1 MPPRRIAVIADSD
14 TRWKWGASVARRIA
28 PEHALDALFLRTRA
42 TPTERRLTE
51 IGIVPDTRRE
61 VTVAE
66 LVDDEELAAAD
77 VVVLATVGG
86 TPLAL
91 THGLGIAW
99 EGLQRRPV
107 TVTGYVGVVYE
118 KMVDGLMTRAGT
130 DLVLANSSHDA
141 DRFRAAFASVGV
153 DPDSVVECA
162 LPFLGGEPY
171 VPSAE
176 RPFTLTFA
184 VQPSVPK
191 GRESR
196 LKLLERAA
204 AHARA
209 HPERLVLMK
218 LRSLPGEHTTHV
230 EVDPYQLLVERLA
243 EPAPANLRLVHGNM
257 GEVLDRTDLLVTVSS
272 TAALESMHR
281 GIPTAILT
289 DFGVRGRG
297 LPCSGGPS
305 RPKAGGGVESSG
317 KHGNHYFVHS
327 GCLASWDDLDAGA
340 VPRVDPAWAA
350 RQGVGKSDPYAAAR
364 ARVAALAGPGR
375 LPALRPYY
383 SPRRAGA
390 YLEGVLERNGLD
402 EKGRPLAPA
411 PGGSAGPLRTVVR
424 RAARGGAKSLYRVG
438 REKVAPVL
446 RRWGQ
451 G

>member
-1 MPPRRIAVIADSD
+1 MPPRRIAVLADSD
-14 TRWKWGASVARRIA
+14 TRWKWGASVARQIA
-28 PEHALDALFLRTRA
+28 PEHALDAVFLRTRA
-42 TPTERRLTE
+42 TPTERQLTE

-61 VTVAE
+61 VTAAE
-66 LVDDEELAAAD
+66 LVDDEELSAAD

-86 TPLAL
+86 TTLAL
-91 THGLGIAW
+91 AHSLGIAW
-99 EGLQRRPV
+99 EGRERRPV

-130 DLVLANSSHDA
+130 DLVLANSAYDA
-141 DRFRAAFASVGV
+141 DRFRSAFASVGV

-171 VPSAE
+171 VPSTE

-204 AHARA
+204 AHARR
-209 HPERLVLMK
+209 HPDRLVLMK

-230 EVDPYQLLVERLA
+230 EADPYQVLIEKLT
-243 EPAPANLRLVHGNM
+243 EPAPANLRLVYGNM
-257 GEVLDRTDLLVTVSS
+257 GEVLDHTDLLVTVSS

-289 DFGVRGRG
+289 DFGVRE
-297 LPCSGGPS
+297 
-305 RPKAGGGVESSG
+305 A
-317 KHGNHYFVHS
+317 HGNHYFVHS

-340 VPRVDPAWAA
+340 LPRVDPVWAA
-350 RQGVGKSDPYAAAR
+350 RQGIGKTDPYAAAR
-364 ARVAALAGPGR
+364 ARVAALSAAGR

-383 SPRRAGA
+383 SLQRAGA
-390 YLEGVLERNGLD
+390 YLCGILERNGLD
-402 EKGRPLAPA
+402 EKGRPLALA
-411 PGGSAGPLRTVVR
+411 PGGGGPSPLRAVVR
-424 RAARGGAKSLYRVG
+424 RAARSSAKSLYRVG
-438 REKVAPVL
+438 REKVAPAL

-451 G
+451 N

>member
-42 TPTERRLTE
+42 TPTERQLTE
-51 IGIVPDTRRE
+51 IGIVPDTRRG

-77 VVVLATVGG
+77 VVVLATAGG
-86 TPLAL
+86 TTLAL

-99 EGLQRRPV
+99 EGRQRRPV

-118 KMVDGLMTRAGT
+118 KMVDGLMARAGT
-130 DLVLANSSHDA
+130 DLVLANGSHDA

-171 VPSAE
+171 APSPE

-204 AHARA
+204 AHARR

-230 EVDPYQLLVERLA
+230 EADPYQLLVERLA

-289 DFGVRGRG
+289 DFGVRE
-297 LPCSGGPS
+297 
-305 RPKAGGGVESSG
+305 A
-317 KHGNHYFVHS
+317 HGNHYFVHS

-340 VPRVDPAWAA
+340 APRVDPAWAA

-364 ARVAALAGPGR
+364 ARVAELAGPGR

-390 YLEGVLERNGLD
+390 YLEGILERNGLD
-402 EKGRPLAPA
+402 EKGRPSAPA
-411 PGGSAGPLRTVVR
+411 PGGSTGPLRTVVR
-424 RAARGGAKSLYRVG
+424 RAARGGATSLYRVG

>member
-14 TRWKWGASVARRIA
+14 TRWKWGASVARQIA
-28 PEHALDALFLRTRA
+28 PAYALDAMFLRTRA
-42 TPTERRLTE
+42 TPTERQLAE
-51 IGIVPDTRRE
+51 IGVVPDTRRD

-77 VVVLATVGG
+77 VLVLATAGG
-86 TPLAL
+86 TTLAL
-91 THGLGIAW
+91 THGLGLAW
-99 EGLQRRPV
+99 EGRQRRPV

-130 DLVLANSSHDA
+130 DLVLANSAYDA
-141 DRFRAAFASVGV
+141 DRFREAFASVGV

-171 VPSAE
+171 APSSE

-191 GRESR
+191 GRVSR
-196 LKLLERAA
+196 LGLLERAA
-204 AHARA
+204 AHARR
-209 HPERLVLMK
+209 HPDRLVLMK

-230 EVDPYQLLVERLA
+230 EADPYQFLIERMT
-243 EPAPANLRLVHGNM
+243 EPAPDNLRLVYGNM

-289 DFGVRGRG
+289 DFGVRE
-297 LPCSGGPS
+297 
-305 RPKAGGGVESSG
+305 A
-317 KHGNHYFVHS
+317 HGNHYFVHS

-340 VPRVDPAWAA
+340 TPRVDPAWAA

-364 ARVAALAGPGR
+364 ARLSALGSAGR
-375 LPALRPYY
+375 LPVLRPYY
-383 SPRRAGA
+383 SPQRAGA
-390 YLEGVLERNGLD
+390 YLAGILERNGLD
-402 EKGRPLAPA
+402 EKGRPLTPA
-411 PGGSAGPLRTVVR
+411 AGASGAGPVRTVIR
-424 RAARGGAKSLYRVG
+424 RAARSGAKSLYRVG
-438 REKVAPVL
+438 RERVAPAL

-451 G
+451 A

>member
-14 TRWKWGASVARRIA
+14 TRWKWGASVARQIA
-28 PEHALDALFLRTRA
+28 PGHALDALFLRTRA
-42 TPTERRLTE
+42 TPTERQLEE

-77 VVVLATVGG
+77 VAVLATVGG
-86 TPLAL
+86 TTLAL
-91 THGLGIAW
+91 AHGLGIAW
-99 EGLQRRPV
+99 EGRERRPV

-130 DLVLANSSHDA
+130 DLVLANSAYDA

-171 VPSAE
+171 APSTE

-184 VQPSVPK
+184 VQPSVRK
-191 GRESR
+191 GREAR
-196 LKLLERAA
+196 LGLLERAA
-204 AHARA
+204 AHARR

-230 EVDPYQLLVERLA
+230 EADPYQLLVERLA
-243 EPAPANLRLVHGNM
+243 EPAPPNLRLVYGNM

-289 DFGVRGRG
+289 DFGVRE
-297 LPCSGGPS
+297 
-305 RPKAGGGVESSG
+305 A
-317 KHGNHYFVHS
+317 HGNHYFVHS

-340 VPRVDPAWAA
+340 APRVDPAWAA
-350 RQGVGKSDPYAAAR
+350 RQGIGKSDPYAAAR
-364 ARVAALAGPGR
+364 ARLAALGAGR

-390 YLEGVLERNGLD
+390 YLGGILERNGMD
-402 EKGRPLAPA
+402 EKGRPLALV
-411 PGGSAGPLRTVVR
+411 PGAAGTGPLRTVIR
-424 RAARGGAKSLYRVG
+424 RAARSGAKSLYRVG
-438 REKVAPVL
+438 RERVAPAL
-446 RRWGQ
+446 RRWGRH
-451 G
+451 

>member
-1 MPPRRIAVIADSD
+1 MPPRRIPVVADSD
-14 TRWKWGASVARRIA
+14 TRWKWGASVARQIA

-42 TPTERRLTE
+42 TPTERQLTE

-61 VTVAE
+61 VTAAE
-66 LVDDEELAAAD
+66 LVDDEGLASAD

-86 TPLAL
+86 TTLAL
-91 THGLGIAW
+91 THSLGISW
-99 EGLQRRPV
+99 EGRERRPV

-130 DLVLANSSHDA
+130 DLVLANSAYDA
-141 DRFRAAFASVGV
+141 DRFRSAFASVGV

-171 VPSAE
+171 APSTE

-191 GRESR
+191 GKESR
-196 LKLLERAA
+196 LELLERAA
-204 AHARA
+204 AHARR
-209 HPERLVLMK
+209 HPDRLVLMK

-230 EVDPYQLLVERLA
+230 EADPYQLLIEKTA
-243 EPAPANLRLVHGNM
+243 EPAPANLRLVYGNM
-257 GEVLDRTDLLVTVSS
+257 GEVLDHTDLLVTVSS
-272 TAALESMHR
+272 TAALESMNR

-289 DFGVRGRG
+289 DFGVRE
-297 LPCSGGPS
+297 
-305 RPKAGGGVESSG
+305 A
-317 KHGNHYFVHS
+317 HGNHYFVHS

-340 VPRVDPAWAA
+340 LPRVDPVWAA
-350 RQGVGKSDPYAAAR
+350 RQGIGKTDPYGAAR
-364 ARVAALAGPGR
+364 ARIAVLDAAGR

-383 SPRRAGA
+383 SPQRAGA
-390 YLEGVLERNGLD
+390 YLGGILERNGLD
-402 EKGRPLAPA
+402 EKGRPLAPG
-411 PGGSAGPLRTVVR
+411 PGGGGGGPLRAVVR

-438 REKVAPVL
+438 REKVAPAL

-451 G
+451 N

>member
-14 TRWKWGASVARRIA
+14 TRWKWGASVARQIA
-28 PEHALDALFLRTRA
+28 PEYALDALFLRTRA
-42 TPTERRLTE
+42 TPTERQLTE
-51 IGIVPDTRRE
+51 IGIEPDTRRD

-77 VVVLATVGG
+77 VLVLATAGG
-86 TPLAL
+86 TTLAL

-99 EGLQRRPV
+99 EGRERRPV

-130 DLVLANSSHDA
+130 DLVLANSAYDA
-141 DRFRAAFASVGV
+141 DRFREAFASVGV
-153 DPDSVVECA
+153 DPGSVVECA

-171 VPSAE
+171 APSPE

-191 GRESR
+191 GRVSR

-204 AHARA
+204 THARR
-209 HPERLVLMK
+209 HPDRLVLMK

-230 EVDPYQLLVERLA
+230 EADPYQLLIERMTG
-243 EPAPANLRLVHGNM
+243 PVPDNLRLVYGNM

-289 DFGVRGRG
+289 DFGVRE
-297 LPCSGGPS
+297 
-305 RPKAGGGVESSG
+305 A
-317 KHGNHYFVHS
+317 HGNHYFVHS

-340 VPRVDPAWAA
+340 APRVDPAWAA

-364 ARVAALAGPGR
+364 ARVAALGATGR

-383 SPRRAGA
+383 SPQRAGA
-390 YLEGVLERNGLD
+390 YLAGILERNGLD
-402 EKGRPLAPA
+402 EKGRPLTLAA
-411 PGGSAGPLRTVVR
+411 GASGGGPVRTVIR
-424 RAARGGAKSLYRVG
+424 RAARSGAKSLYRVG
-438 REKVAPVL
+438 RERVAPAL

-451 G
+451 A